1 MRRPLPAV
9 LVALI
14 ALLAAAQPAGA
25 DSLALPLPVVLFEG
39 EEEGEEAEAETVEG
53 EEDEEAEWC
62 VEDGEE
68 YECEDTEA
76 QEADKSKGSGSR
88 AGGAGQCPLRSAK
101 GRATLENHKLKL
113 TIAYTTNEPTNAK
126 IQLRYG
132 ATQLGSLQR
141 YLGRNGVLRITK
153 KLKTVPGDKR
163 LRLRVELDTEGAGC
177 PSRRLVL
184 FPK

>member
-1 MRRPLPAV
+1 MRRPLLAV
-9 LVALI
+9 VVALI

-25 DSLALPLPVVLFEG
+25 ESLAPPLPIVLFEEEAEEPDAEAAEG
-39 EEEGEEAEAETVEG
+39 EEGEEAE
-53 EEDEEAEWC
+53 WC
-62 VEDGEE
+62 EEDGEE
-68 YECEDTEA
+68 YECEEGED
-76 QEADKSKGSGSR
+76 QEAAKSKGSDSR

-101 GRATLENHKLKL
+101 GHATLKKHKLKL

-132 ATQLGSLQR
+132 AAQLGSFKR
-141 YLGRNGVLRITK
+141 HLGRSGTLRVTRQ
-153 KLKTVPGDKR
+153 LEDLDGDR
-163 LRLRVELDTEGAGC
+163 RSRLRVELDTEGAGC